1 MTTTPERPQRRVG
14 VKPSIPRSDRKDALI
29 VTCLICKLAW
39 DMDFDPPRC
48 TNPDH
53 PQAINAMSEGLKG

>member
-1 MTTTPERPQRRVG
+1 
-14 VKPSIPRSDRKDALI
+14 